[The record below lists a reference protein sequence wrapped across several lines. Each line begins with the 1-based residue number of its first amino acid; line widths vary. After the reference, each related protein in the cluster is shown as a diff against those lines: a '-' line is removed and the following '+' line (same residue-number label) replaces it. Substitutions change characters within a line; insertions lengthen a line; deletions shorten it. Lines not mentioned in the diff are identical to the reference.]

1 MPKIKLTEA
10 LGLGLD
16 GKLAEGAGLLTLL
29 PAFTKLANLPLNQVP
44 VAEAS
49 GILDGSQPIELGDG
63 IAIQFGGGAGA
74 GFSLIGHQKRALDED
89 DPFYEIAVREK

>member
-1 MPKIKLTEA
+1 MPTLKLTDA

-29 PAFTKLANLPLNQVP
+29 PAFTKLTSLPLDQVP

-49 GILDGSQPIELGDG
+49 GAKTLVCRLE
-63 IAIQFGGGAGA
+63 
-74 GFSLIGHQKRALDED
+74 
-89 DPFYEIAVREK
+89 REWRISPH

>member
-1 MPKIKLTEA
+1 MPNIKLTEA

-29 PAFTKLANLPLNQVP
+29 PAFTKLANLPLDQVP

-49 GILDGSQPIELGDG
+49 GILDGSQPIELGTASHSSSAAAPAPG
-63 IAIQFGGGAGA
+63 SA
-74 GFSLIGHQKRALDED
+74 
-89 DPFYEIAVREK
+89 